1 MEAKLRLFLVHHH
14 SFLPFIR
21 GWNLDE
27 TCCNEEFL
35 DNHDLSGNWGNSGAV
50 WEQQQHQQN
59 YLSSTLSIDGFM
71 LNLRCIISKKEAELG
86 LEAWMKKI
94 KTTFHR
100 IGAER
105 WSIIVSHV
113 YIVRCLQALTILI
126 CIIFQNLFF
135 AARYTDCYVN
145 GYCSYFERQGLLFI
159 IGRAWEQDLF

>member
-1 MEAKLRLFLVHHH
+1 MGAATSAKL
-14 SFLPFIR
+14 P
-21 GWNLDE
+21 
-27 TCCNEEFL
+27 
-35 DNHDLSGNWGNSGAV
+35 
-50 WEQQQHQQN
+50 
-59 YLSSTLSIDGFM
+59 STLSIDGFM

-100 IGAER
+100 IGAKR

-113 YIVRCLQALTILI
+113 HSSMFASSDYTNI